1 MTGPDAPFLRTLC
14 SLRWL
19 AVGGQAATILV
30 ATWVLGLPLPQLPLW
45 AGVAVLALFNVYTQ
59 LRPEAADTAPLTA
72 FGHILVDVIILTWMV
87 GWSGGMANPF
97 SSLFLI
103 LIALAAFAL
112 PLRWA
117 LAVAL
122 ACLLGYASSGIFG
135 QPLPDGYFRA
145 QDLNRWGVVANFLIS
160 AAVVLAFST
169 RLALALR
176 QRELELSALR
186 ERFARNEGIVALATH
201 AASVAHELNTPL
213 ATMTLL
219 ADDVAERSEEPEV
232 REDMETLR
240 ELLVQCRERVLA
252 LAAPASA
259 DAPGRSHSSAQQ
271 VLEQWRLVRPT
282 IDLHRNDDAPLR
294 LPLDPGV
301 GHLLMVLLNN
311 AADAGEKAG
320 RPRVDLDLRIEG
332 DDLIGEVRDYG
343 HGFDARAAV
352 LPGKLFGSSKSEGMG
367 PRRLPPAAGPTRG
380 HPMSLHHST
389 LGLLVDDDELYLRT
403 LQRSLARKGLETQT
417 AQDAASALALAR
429 QHPPAFALID
439 LKLGSDSGLALIQPL
454 RALRADMR
462 ILLVTGYASI
472 ATAVEAIKLG
482 ADDYLPK
489 PATAPMIL
497 RTLGLVKPESVT
509 IETTMTPLH
518 RLEWEHIHQALHE
531 TGGNV
536 SAAARL
542 LGMHRRSLQRKLAKK
557 PGPEREVLVD

>member
-1 MTGPDAPFLRTLC
+1 MRARAR
-14 SLRWL
+14 S
-19 AVGGQAATILV
+19 
-30 ATWVLGLPLPQLPLW
+30 
-45 AGVAVLALFNVYTQ
+45 
-59 LRPEAADTAPLTA
+59 
-72 FGHILVDVIILTWMV
+72 
-87 GWSGGMANPF
+87 
-97 SSLFLI
+97 
-103 LIALAAFAL
+103 IALAAFAL

-122 ACLLGYASSGIFG
+122 ACLLGYAASGIFG

-160 AAVVLAFST
+160 AAVVLTFST

-252 LAAPASA
+252 LAAPAST

-311 AADAGEKAG
+311 AADAGEQAG

-332 DDLIGEVRDYG
+332 DN
-343 HGFDARAAV
+343 
-352 LPGKLFGSSKSEGMG
+352 
-367 PRRLPPAAGPTRG
+367 
-380 HPMSLHHST
+380 
-389 LGLLVDDDELYLRT
+389 
-403 LQRSLARKGLETQT
+403 
-417 AQDAASALALAR
+417 
-429 QHPPAFALID
+429 LID
-439 LKLGSDSGLALIQPL
+439 LD
-454 RALRADMR
+454 
-462 ILLVTGYASI
+462 
-472 ATAVEAIKLG
+472 
-482 ADDYLPK
+482 
-489 PATAPMIL
+489 
-497 RTLGLVKPESVT
+497 
-509 IETTMTPLH
+509 
-518 RLEWEHIHQALHE
+518 
-531 TGGNV
+531 
-536 SAAARL
+536 
-542 LGMHRRSLQRKLAKK
+542 
-557 PGPEREVLVD
+557 

>member
-19 AVGGQAATILV
+19 AVAGQAATILV

-45 AGVAVLALFNVYTQ
+45 AGVAVLAVFNLYTQ
-59 LRPEAADTAPLTA
+59 LRPEPDDTAPLTA

-87 GWSGGMANPF
+87 GWSGGIANPF
-97 SSLFLI
+97 GSLFLI

-117 LAVAL
+117 LAVAT
-122 ACLLGYASSGIFG
+122 ACLLGYAASGLFG
-135 QPLPDGYFRA
+135 QPLPTGYFHTV
-145 QDLNRWGVVANFLIS
+145 DLNRWGVVANFLLS
-160 AAVVLAFST
+160 AAVVLTFST
-169 RLALALR
+169 RLAMALR
-176 QRELELSALR
+176 VRELELSALR

-252 LAAPASA
+252 LAAPAA
-259 DAPGRSHSSAQQ
+259 TDGPGRSHSSAQQ

-311 AADAGEKAG
+311 AADAGEQAG
-320 RPRVDLDLRIEG
+320 RPRVDLELRIEG
-332 DDLIGEVRDYG
+332 EDLIGEVRDYG
-343 HGFDARAAV
+343 HGFNARAAV

-367 PRRLPPAAGPTRG
+367 
-380 HPMSLHHST
+380 
-389 LGLLVDDDELYLRT
+389 V
-403 LQRSLARKGLETQT
+403 
-417 AQDAASALALAR
+417 
-429 QHPPAFALID
+429 
-439 LKLGSDSGLALIQPL
+439 GLALSH
-454 RALRADMR
+454 A
-462 ILLVTGYASI
+462 
-472 ATAVEAIKLG
+472 
-482 ADDYLPK
+482 
-489 PATAPMIL
+489 
-497 RTLGLVKPESVT
+497 T
-509 IETTMTPLH
+509 IERLHGEMWMRPAQGAGSRVGFRLPLAPREETP
-518 RLEWEHIHQALHE
+518 
-531 TGGNV
+531 
-536 SAAARL
+536 
-542 LGMHRRSLQRKLAKK
+542 
-557 PGPEREVLVD
+557 

>member
-45 AGVAVLALFNVYTQ
+45 AGVAVLALFNIYTQ

-122 ACLLGYASSGIFG
+122 ACLLGYAASGIFG
-135 QPLPDGYFRA
+135 PPLPAGYFRA

-169 RLALALR
+169 RLARALR

-311 AADAGEKAG
+311 AADAGEQAG

-343 HGFDARAAV
+343 HGFNARAAV

-367 PRRLPPAAGPTRG
+367 
-380 HPMSLHHST
+380 
-389 LGLLVDDDELYLRT
+389 V
-403 LQRSLARKGLETQT
+403 
-417 AQDAASALALAR
+417 
-429 QHPPAFALID
+429 
-439 LKLGSDSGLALIQPL
+439 GLALSHATIERL
-454 RALRADMR
+454 DGEMWMR
-462 ILLVTGYASI
+462 PA
-472 ATAVEAIKLG
+472 LG
-482 ADDYLPK
+482 AGSRVGFRLPL
-489 PATAPMIL
+489 AP
-497 RTLGLVKPESVT
+497 RE
-509 IETTMTPLH
+509 ETP
-518 RLEWEHIHQALHE
+518 
-531 TGGNV
+531 
-536 SAAARL
+536 
-542 LGMHRRSLQRKLAKK
+542 
-557 PGPEREVLVD
+557 